1 VEKEIYLHAP
11 SEIDPFLSVVSDRE
25 LLDCPLSDLGIKQCE
40 ETSSTASRLANVTA
54 VFISP
59 LRRALQT
66 AYLLFKTHP
75 NFEAINFIVH
85 PHLRE
90 NMHTVCDV
98 PEDWNAVEE

>member
-1 VEKEIYLHAP
+1 MAQEVT
-11 SEIDPFLSVVSDRE
+11 DPFLSVVRDKE

-40 ETSSTASRLANVTA
+40 EASSTASRLSNVST

-66 AYLLFKTHP
+66 AYLLFKNHP
-75 NFEAINFIVH
+75 KFDSIKFIVH
-85 PHLRE
+85 PQLRE

-98 PEDWNAVEE
+98 PEDWDLVEAYY